1 MENDSKQLQIIARDY
16 WENKMT
22 RWHMDDFF
30 IDFNAAAPGASGTGN
45 GYGSVKLTVEPPTA
59 DRIKTIANHNEM
71 VEYVI
76 YLSFYAVLL
85 YRYYRQPEVVISS
98 AGVKIQGEK
107 DAADALLFYKLT
119 LKEDD
124 SFKDTFRETGREIQ
138 ETWKH
143 SGYNYQDL
151 ETLFK
156 NNHIDP
162 HPLYRFGFFDNRI
175 NAASGAFEK
184 VNLQFRLER
193 VSNGSREIHIK
204 FKKNLFKKEFVRAM
218 ASHYKNLLLY
228 VNGGLD
234 HTIEEIEILT
244 LSEKR
249 QLLTDFNRSFADDPL
264 DRNLVE
270 VFQEKAGMFPT
281 HIALHHEGMHVT
293 YKELNKR
300 AVRVAHGLQKRGVTH
315 DTVTALMME
324 RSVEMIIGVLG
335 ILKAG
340 GAYLPIDPEYPED
353 RIHYMLS
360 DSGAA
365 VLLTNVPEAHSFNY
379 QLSIVN
385 YQLSMSTALPSP
397 THLTHPTHL
406 CYIIYT
412 SGSTGK
418 PKGVM
423 VEHRNVVRLVLNETF
438 SSEFGPGDIWT
449 LFHSICFDVSVWE
462 LFGAL
467 LYGGK
472 LIVVPTGIARTP
484 RAMAELLELES
495 VTILNQIPTVFINLA
510 AEILETGKKR
520 ALVLRYIIFAGD
532 ALKPSLLAKW
542 HETYPKTRLVN
553 MYGITETTVHTTFKE
568 INKKEIEA
576 GISTIGQALPAW
588 RCYIADHKLRLLPI
602 GIAGE
607 IVVGGAGVS
616 RGYLNRPGLTT
627 ERFASIP
634 HSNTYGKEE
643 RLYRSGDLA
652 RWLPEGNMEFL
663 GRIDHQVKIRG
674 FRVECG
680 EIETRLLGWETIKQA
695 VVVAKHSSLLAYLV
709 TVTGEEIDTEKIR
722 EYLHLYLPDYMI
734 PEYFIRLDRFPLTAS
749 GKIDKKALPDPD
761 SSYTVGKG
769 YEAPQTNMEKALTDI
784 WQTVLGV
791 EKVGIHDN
799 FFSLG
804 GNSIKGIQVVNQVQE
819 WFEETMHVSVLFE
832 APTVEKLAAVLDNQ
846 GIVPDRPGIR
856 LDESAVI
863 KMRQLITPLP
873 PLTMTAPKNPP
884 ALFILSPPRS
894 GSTLLR
900 VILAGH
906 PGLFAPPELELLSF
920 NTLQERKAALSGKFG
935 YFKEG
940 AVRAIMEIKRC
951 STGEAQTIM
960 EAFEDQGLTSQAFY
974 GVMQQWLGDRMLVDK
989 TPWYAL
995 DMETLKRAEAYFEAP
1010 FYIHLV
1016 RDPYAVIHSFEKANL
1031 DQIFRYNHDFSVR
1044 QLAELVW
1051 LICHQNILAFLKDIP
1066 GDRQYTVRFEALVHQ
1081 PETAAAG
1088 LCDFLDIE
1096 YKKEILNVYQDTGS
1110 KMLDGI
1116 HPESKMLGD
1125 INFLRHTHIESE
1137 VVDKWKRDYKD
1148 DFLGDTTRQL
1158 AKSLGYSYGEAP
1170 PASRY
1175 FKIETVPEARYYE
1188 LSNAQKRLWILAQFE
1203 EGSGAYNIPS
1213 AYIIEGTLNSDAL
1226 ETSYKDVVK
1235 RHEILRTTFIQVEGE
1250 PKQKVLPESAVEF
1263 IFEYLD
1269 LRKDPV
1275 REEKARR
1282 LAQKETGDT
1291 FDLENGPLSRAK
1303 LLHLDEERYLILLT
1317 LHHIITDA
1325 WSMGVLI
1332 YDIVR
1337 LYNAYREGRENPL
1350 PPLPFQY
1357 KDYSAWQNQRKQS
1370 GEIKQQAAYWLKQF
1384 EGEIPILDLPTDF
1397 PRPPVQSFEG
1407 KSIDFEITTETAA
1420 ALKNLALTQ
1429 GVTMNMLML
1438 TLFNVFLAKI
1448 THQEDIIVGTP
1459 ITGRRHVDFEGIIG
1473 MFVNTLA
1480 LRNEPAG
1487 GKIFKAFLRETK
1499 EKTLAAFENQEYQF
1513 EDLVDEVGVARDTS
1527 RNPLFD
1533 VMFVLQNLDIQPGA
1547 GSGPMIEPAGITLT
1561 PYNYESQTS
1570 KFDLILFAFDS
1581 SEALFFRFEFSTRL
1595 FKEETI
1601 LRFISYFK
1609 ELIISV
1615 LHTPDREIAQLEMI
1629 PGGEKTRLLQDF
1641 NDTDAA
1647 YPGYQTVHR
1656 LFEEQVE
1663 RAGDRVAVQG
1673 MSNHQLSY
1681 RELNKRANQMAWLLR
1696 EKGTGPGTVVALR
1709 MERSLDMVTAILGIL
1724 KAGGAYLPIDTDYPA
1739 RRVRSIL
1746 KESEAPLL
1754 LTTAA
1759 LSRDISFTPPVPGG
1773 EEVVEP
1779 MVTAPRPQVTD
1790 FNTLPMPDRTLID
1803 YGKYQNHI
1811 GIAMAK
1817 HTVSLQASRG
1827 CPYNCAYCCKI
1838 WPKNYVSRSAEHI
1851 FEEIRRCFDAGVK
1864 RFVFIDDVFNLDRKN
1879 STRLLETIIKQN
1891 MGIQLFFPNGL
1902 RGDILTREFIDLMME
1917 AGTVNID
1924 LALETASPRIQRL
1937 IDKNL
1942 KLEIFKENVDYIT
1955 RKYPHLLLEME
1966 LMIGFPTETEA
1977 EAQMTLDFLKRVK
1990 WVHFPN
1996 LNILKIFPNTDMYRL
2011 AKVHGVSEEAI
2022 AASVDLAYHQLPETL
2037 PFPGN
2042 VARRLQA
2049 ELMQDYFLLK
2059 ERLLKVLPLQMKV
2072 LTEEELVQKYDSY
2085 LPAEIKTFPDIL
2097 ETVGISR
2104 DLLPSDAKFVEA
2116 NHMAASG
2123 FTTRLTVPAAPGSG
2137 SVKAN
2142 TDDVFRLLLLDIS
2155 QLFSADTREML
2166 YDMVEEPLGMMVLAT
2181 FIHETFGSRVRGK
2194 VAKSRIDFDSFDALK
2209 ELIDDF
2215 KPHLIGIRTL
2225 SYYNAFFHQTIS
2237 AIRQW
2242 GVTIPIISGGPY
2254 ASSDYKTML
2263 RDLRVDLAVLGEGE
2277 LTLADVIEKM
2287 MANKNK
2293 LPGEDVL
2300 NQVKGIAF
2308 IKEQDKTRLKQE
2320 NGEII
2325 LVDQI
2330 GDRLGQTPGE
2340 NLAHI
2345 NRPEDLLYLISTSG
2359 STGRPKTVMLE
2370 HRNLINLLNFE
2381 FSATHVDF
2389 SGHVLQF
2396 ASIGFDVSAQEIFS
2410 TFLKGGKLFI
2420 ISKDLRADV
2429 LQLFDYIEAN
2439 GIGTLFLPPA
2449 FLKVVFT
2456 HPGFE
2461 SAFPRC
2467 VRHICAAGEALVV
2480 PERFKHHL
2488 SAQKVFLHNHYGPA
2502 ETHVVMTLTLDP
2514 AVPIPTRPGIG
2525 EPIANTRIHILDRY
2539 QNLQP
2544 IGIKGELYISGTNV
2558 GRGYLNNPELT
2569 KSKFQISNYNQMI
2582 NRRFLGGPGGRF
2594 FKKAPLAAGGRIY
2607 RTGDLA
2613 RWLPDGTIEF
2623 LGRADHQVKLRG
2635 FRVELEE
2642 IETQLLKQKGIKEA
2656 VVTAKRNERGDM
2668 YLCAYF
2674 IPADGDVTV
2683 QRVRGAL
2690 EAVLPDYMIP
2700 AHFIPLEKIPLSTS
2714 GKLDRKALPAPGLE
2728 AGEGYTAPSGNIQE
2742 TLAAIWAEVLEVEPG
2757 LLGIDSNFFNLGG
2770 HSLKATVLLAKIHK
2784 TLDAKV
2790 TLTEMFKAPTIR
2802 HLSTR
2807 IKAARSDQYRPI
2819 EPVEKKEYYPL
2830 SSAQKRLFILQQ
2842 MERESTAYNM
2852 PQAICFKEAPDS
2864 DRLEQTFNQLIRRHE
2879 SLRTS
2884 FQMVHNE
2891 PVQEIHDHAA
2901 FQIRHYD
2908 RIQYSSFIDAS
2919 NDFVKPF
2926 DLSRAPLLRAGLI
2939 ETRDNQHI
2947 LIVDMH
2953 HIISDGVSHEILIND
2968 FISFYRGA
2976 RMPGLKLQYRDFSAW
2991 QNSGKEREKIKQQET
3006 YWLKVMEGE
3015 IPVLDM
3021 PIDYTR
3027 PEVQRFEGNTQH
3039 FEIDKKTT
3047 AALKNVALTEGATLF
3062 MTLLA
3067 IYDIFLS
3074 KITRQEDII
3083 IGTPTAGR
3091 RHADLQ
3097 QIIGMFV
3104 NTLAVRSTVAGE
3116 ETFKAFLSDVK
3127 KKALEA
3133 FENQDYPFEDLV
3145 EKVTLNR
3152 DAGRNPLFDVV
3163 FVFLDELTPPAPAA
3177 VSPGDVRE
3185 NQPELYEFDTAVSKF
3200 DLTLTGT
3207 ENRGCLLFSWE
3218 YCTKLF
3224 KPGTIERFVRCFKKS
3239 VSAVIENPGQPISG
3253 IEIIPEKEK
3262 REVLFEFNHPLAAY
3276 PGDKTIH
3283 GLFEEQAARVGD
3295 KIALISHGG
3304 IDEPLVSIT
3313 YRELNEKSGQLAW
3326 VLIEKGVKPDHIVGI
3341 LVERSVEMI
3350 IGIMAILKAGGAYL
3364 PIDPD
3369 YPEERVKYMLA
3380 DSGTRVLLT
3389 NVPEAH
3395 SFNGQWS
3402 MVNYQ
3407 LFMRSTK
3414 ISLHR
3419 STFITHHPDNLAY
3432 IIYTSGTTGKPKG
3445 AMIEHRNVVSLL
3457 FNDGCLFDF
3466 DRNDVWTMFHSYC
3479 FDFSVWEM
3487 YGALLYGGTL
3497 VIVPQM
3503 MVKDTRQFL
3512 EILKKERVTVLN
3524 QTPAAFY
3531 NLAQLE
3537 LQAPG
3542 KQLRLRTI
3550 IFGGDVLNPA
3560 KLKQWKEKY
3569 QETALINMFGITE
3582 TTVHVTFKKLEDKD
3596 IRLNISNI
3604 GHPLPTLNT
3613 YVMDNGLNLVP
3624 IRAAGE
3630 ICVEG
3635 EGVGRG
3641 YLNRPE
3647 LTKKK
3652 FGNSLYFPG
3661 QNHYLSGDLGRFL
3674 ENGELEY
3681 LGRIDLQVKI
3691 RGYRVEP
3698 GEIENRLLKHD
3709 NIKDAVVI
3717 AGKSTASSG
3726 YLCAYVVPAKEP
3738 KPSLSELKEYLANDL
3753 PGYMI
3758 PTYFVFM
3765 EKIPLT
3771 ANGKI
3776 DRRGLPIPV
3785 VETMEEYI
3793 APGSETE
3800 ETLTRIWQQVLT
3812 LGRVGIRD
3820 NYFNLGGDS
3829 IKAIKLL
3836 SMINRE
3842 FNINLRVVDLFT
3854 DETIEKLSA
3863 RIMREKGGYTD
3874 EALARAVKEIEAFKT
3889 RCLAKNEF
3897 GGDHIEDI
3905 YPMSDIEKGMVF
3917 HALKDPGQA
3926 IYHDQMVHQLTYP
3939 GFAPG
3944 RFKKALALMV
3954 DKHPILRTGFN
3965 LTDFEEAVQVV
3976 HKKTHVDMEHQD
3988 ISHMEI
3994 HDQEEYIKAFIAGD
4008 RQYPIDPSSPPLW
4021 RMRTFSLD
4029 NDQVVVLWV
4038 CHHAIMD
4045 GWSDASFNTEL
4056 NNIYLELE
4064 TDPGYVPLK
4073 LKSSYKEF
4081 IVEQRVHR
4089 ERSDLREYWR
4099 NELQDYKRL
4108 EFPGSD
4114 GDREGS
4120 AAVKNISSDLGISLM
4135 DRLKEMASD
4144 HQTSLKHLCFSAY
4157 IYMLNMLSYEND
4169 IVTGVVTNN
4178 RPVCEDGEKI
4188 LGCFLNTI
4196 PVRIKISPPITWSGY
4211 TRMVDKKLKELARY
4225 DRLSLLE
4232 IVKLTGE
4239 EISDQNPLFDA
4250 LFNFVDFFVYKE
4262 AHRASGSLPSGFEDD
4277 QGLCV
4282 TGQVRANTLFDFSID
4297 ATFGGFVLSLS
4308 YSNVLLTDQMVW
4320 QLIHYFKEILNKFIE
4335 EPNAAVSKERLLG
4348 DEEKQ
4353 KLLYDFNRTDD
4364 PYPGDKTIHQLVDEQ
4379 AKRAGDKIAVIGS
4392 SHLVGTRFIA
4402 SGIGTTS
4409 ITYGELNKK
4418 SNQLAW
4424 LLGEKGVKPDTIV
4437 GIMAEPS
4444 IEMIIGILGILKAGG
4459 AYLPI
4464 DPNYPEE
4471 RIKYMLRD
4479 SGTGIL
4485 LTDLPDGH
4493 RFNGQWSM
4501 VNDQLSIVNCQW
4513 SMVNDQLSMSTVSPS
4528 PTHLTHP
4535 THPTHLTH
4543 LTHPTHLCYIIY
4555 TSGSTGTPNGVMV
4568 EHRALVHLCSWHNR
4582 YYSVTSADRATKFAG
4597 FGFDA
4602 SVWEIFPYLIVG
4614 ASLYIVDDET
4624 KMEVERLNR
4633 YFEKNRITIAFLP
4646 TQMGEQFM
4654 EVDNRSLRKLLVGGD
4669 KLRLFKK
4676 RRYELYNNYG
4686 PTEYTVVTTAGR
4698 VESVSENI
4706 PIGRPIGNTRVYI
4719 LDKYA
4724 NLQPIHVAGELCI
4737 SGDGLS
4743 RGYLNNLELTNSKFK
4758 IPNYM
4763 PLCEVAPLRSTR
4775 QIPNSKSKITNTYG
4789 ETDNFSHHSSL
4800 FTHHSALYCTGDLAR
4815 WRPDGVIQ
4823 YLGRIDTQVKIRGYR
4838 IETGE
4843 VETRLLSH
4851 ESVKEAVV
4859 TAVDMAG
4866 DWQLCAYVVPVSP
4879 GSLEADR
4886 LREYLAAKLPGFM
4899 LPSYVVFLAEI
4910 PLTPSGKIDRRALP
4924 KPGEVEVGGAGTPA
4938 PPRNPLEKQLVETWK
4953 NVLGRDNVGINDNF
4967 FMIGGDS
4974 IKAIQVISRMNKA
4987 GYRIDLKNLFSSP
5000 TISQL
5005 APHIRKSERMG
5016 EQAPVSGTVPLTPI
5030 QHWFFKSNIND
5041 NHHFNQAV
5049 TLYCAEGFEEAA
5061 LKAVFTKIQEH
5072 HDALRM
5078 TYQKTAAGDIIQ
5090 TGHGPDYPL
5099 SLVVYDF
5106 LGKTGSQDA
5115 SDAIETKANEIQAGI
5130 DLEKGPLMKLA
5141 LFRLPDGDRL
5151 LIVVHH
5157 LVIDGISWRILF
5169 EDINALYGQYKRG
5182 ESLSL
5187 PLKTD
5192 SFKHWAEELV
5202 QYANRKP
5209 FLEEKTHWTSLA
5221 SRPAPVIK
5229 KDYDVDSNRLADTER
5244 LAFRLSKEE
5253 THLLLTRVHDAFG
5266 TDIND
5271 ILLTALALAF
5281 HEQFGLCQLLVALE
5295 GHGREDILTDM
5306 DISRTVGWFTSV
5318 YPVFLE
5324 VSHKN
5329 DLARKIKEIKE
5340 TLHRIPNKG
5349 IGWGILKY
5357 LTDREHRGDS
5367 DFSLQPQVSFNYLGQ
5382 VEAGTRQTFPFEI
5395 MEDSPGHMQSPNG
5408 QREYLL
5414 DISGIIFDNQLTLSV
5429 TYNKKQFR
5437 PQTIEG
5443 FRDHFQSELG
5453 RVITFCSSR
5462 EQREATPS
5470 DFGYKKLSLEELD
5483 TLLD

>member
-1 MENDSKQLQIIARDY
+1 MENDSKQLQIFARDY

-30 IDFNAAAPGASGTGN
+30 IDFNAAAPGAPGSEN
-45 GYGSVKLTVEPPTA
+45 DYGSVKSTVDPSTA

-71 VEYVI
+71 AEYVI

-98 AGVKIQGEK
+98 GGIKNRGEK

-124 SFKDTFRETGREIQ
+124 SFKDTFRETGREVQ

-143 SGYNYQDL
+143 SGYNYRDL

-175 NAASGAFEK
+175 NAASKAFEK

-193 VSNGSREIHIK
+193 VRKGCREIHIK
-204 FKKNLFKKEFVRAM
+204 FKKDVFKKEFVRAV
-218 ASHYKNLLLY
+218 ASHYKNLLSH

-234 HTIEEIEILT
+234 QTIETIEILSP
-244 LSEKR
+244 SEKR
-249 QLLTDFNRSFADDPL
+249 QLLTGFNRSPADDSPGR
-264 DRNLVE
+264 DLVE
-270 VFQEKAGMFPT
+270 VFREKAGMFPT
-281 HIALHHEGMHVT
+281 NIALHHDGTHVT

-300 AVRVAHGLQKRGVTH
+300 ADRVAHAVREKGVTH
-315 DTVTALMME
+315 DTVAALMME
-324 RSVEMIIGVLG
+324 RSVEMIVGVLG

-353 RIHYMLS
+353 RIHYMLT
-360 DSGAA
+360 DSGAK
-365 VLLTNVPEAHSFNY
+365 VLLTSRDNIPVGAVKQGGLAPLYLPIEDCSATVPEKQPATRNPQPATSH
-379 QLSIVN
+379 LSPESLAYV
-385 YQLSMSTALPSP
+385 
-397 THLTHPTHL
+397 
-406 CYIIYT
+406 IYT

-423 VEHRNVVRLVLNETF
+423 VEHRNVVRLVLNEMF
-438 SSEFGPGDIWT
+438 SSKFGPGDVWT

-472 LIVVPTGIARTP
+472 LIIVPTGIARTP
-484 RAMAELLELES
+484 RAMAELLERER

-542 HETYPKTRLVN
+542 HETYPGTRLVN
-553 MYGITETTVHTTFKE
+553 MYGITETTVHTTFKA
-568 INKKEIEA
+568 IDKKEIDA
-576 GISTIGQALPAW
+576 GISTIGRALPAW
-588 RCYIADHKLRLLPI
+588 QCYIADHRLRLLPI

-627 ERFASIP
+627 GRFASIP
-634 HSNTYGKEE
+634 QSNTFGKEE

-680 EIETRLLGWETIKQA
+680 EIETRLLGLDTIKQA
-695 VVVAKHSSLLAYLV
+695 VVIAKHSSLLAYLV
-709 TVTGEEIDTEKIR
+709 TVTGEDIDTEKTR
-722 EYLHLYLPDYMI
+722 EYLNQYLPGYMI

-769 YEAPQTNMEKALTDI
+769 FEAPQTNMEKALTNI

-791 EKVGIHDN
+791 EKVGRHDN

-832 APTVEKLAAVLDNQ
+832 APTVEKLAAVLDKQ
-846 GIVPDRPGIR
+846 GIVPDIPGTR
-856 LDESAVI
+856 LDEPGII
-863 KMRQLITPLP
+863 KMRQAITPLP
-873 PLTMTAPKNPP
+873 PLPMTAPKNPP

-951 STGEAQTIM
+951 STGEAQAIM
-960 EAFEDQGLTSQAFY
+960 QAFEDQGLTSQAFY
-974 GVMQQWLGDRMLVDK
+974 GVMQQWLGERMLVDK

-995 DMETLKRAEAYFEAP
+995 DMETLRRAEAYFKAP
-1010 FYIHLV
+1010 RYIHLV

-1031 DQIFRYNHDFSVR
+1031 DQIFRYDHDVSVR
-1044 QLAELVW
+1044 RLAELVW
-1051 LICHQNILAFLKDIP
+1051 LICHQNIRAFLNDIP
-1066 GDRQYTVRFEALVHQ
+1066 GDRQYTVKFEALVHR

-1096 YKKEILNVYQDTGS
+1096 YKKEILDVYRDTGS

-1125 INFLRHTHIESE
+1125 INFLRHTHIESG

-1158 AKSLGYSYGEAP
+1158 AKSLGYSYEEAP

-1175 FKIETVPEARYYE
+1175 FKIEKVPESGYYE

-1203 EGSGAYNIPS
+1203 DGSGAYNIPT
-1213 AYIIEGTLNSDAL
+1213 AYIIEGKLDRDAL

-1235 RHEILRTTFIQVEGE
+1235 RHEILRTTFIRVEGE

-1269 LRKDPV
+1269 LRDDPD
-1275 REEKARR
+1275 REETSRQIAR
-1282 LAQKETGDT
+1282 KETGDA
-1291 FDLENGPLSRAK
+1291 FDLAKGPLSRAR
-1303 LLHLDEERYLILLT
+1303 LIHLDEERYLFLLT

-1337 LYNAYREGRENPL
+1337 LYNAHRQGRENPL

-1357 KDYSAWQNQRKQS
+1357 KDYSAWQNRRKQS

-1397 PRPPVQSFEG
+1397 PRPPVQGFEG
-1407 KSIDFEITTETAA
+1407 KSIDFKITTGTAA
-1420 ALKNLALTQ
+1420 ALKHLALTQ

-1438 TLFNVFLAKI
+1438 SLFNVFLAKI
-1448 THQEDIIVGTP
+1448 THQEDIIAGTP
-1459 ITGRRHVDFEGIIG
+1459 VTGRRHVDFEGIIG

-1487 GKIFKAFLRETK
+1487 KKPFQAFLRETRQ
-1499 EKTLAAFENQEYQF
+1499 KTLAAFENQEYQF
-1513 EDLVDEVGVARDTS
+1513 EDLVDEVGAARDTS

-1547 GSGPMIEPAGITLT
+1547 GTDPLVEPAGIRLT
-1561 PYNYESQTS
+1561 PYDYESQTS

-1581 SEALFFRFEFSTRL
+1581 GKALFFRFEFSTRL

-1601 LRFISYFK
+1601 RRFIHYFK
-1609 ELIISV
+1609 ELITSV
-1615 LHTPDREIAQLEMI
+1615 LHTPDLEIAQLEMI
-1629 PGGEKTRLLQDF
+1629 PGEEKTRLLQDF
-1641 NDTDAA
+1641 NDTGAA

-1656 LFEEQVE
+1656 LFEAQVE

-1681 RELNKRANQMAWLLR
+1681 SELNKRANRMAWLLR
-1696 EKGTGPGTVVALR
+1696 EKGTGPGTAAALR
-1709 MERSLDMVTAILGIL
+1709 MERSLDMIIAILGIL
-1724 KAGGAYLPIDTDYPA
+1724 KAGGAYLPIDTDYPT

-1746 KESEAPLL
+1746 EESEAPVL

-1759 LSRDISFTPPVPGG
+1759 LSRDISFTSPVPGRG
-1773 EEVVEP
+1773 GGVEP
-1779 MVTAPRPQVTD
+1779 VVTAPRPQVTD
-1790 FNTLPMPDRTLID
+1790 FDTLPMPDRTLID
-1803 YGKYQNHI
+1803 YDKYQAHI

-1851 FEEIRRCFDAGVK
+1851 FEEIRRCYDAGVK

-1879 STRLLETIIKQN
+1879 SGRLLETIIKKN
-1891 MGIQLFFPNGL
+1891 MDIQLFFPNGL
-1902 RGDILTREFIDLMME
+1902 RGDILTREFIDLLME

-1924 LALETASPRIQRL
+1924 LALESASPRVQRL

-1977 EAQMTLDFLKRVK
+1977 EAQMTLDFLKGVK

-2011 AKVHGVSEEAI
+2011 AKAHGVTEQAI

-2059 ERLLKVLPLQMKV
+2059 ERLLQVLPLQMKV

-2085 LPAEIKTFPDIL
+2085 LPAEIKTFPGIL

-2104 DLLPSDAKFVEA
+2104 DLLPPDAGFVEA
-2116 NHMAASG
+2116 NRMAAPG
-2123 FTTRLTVPAAPGSG
+2123 FTTRLTAPAAPGSG
-2137 SVKAN
+2137 RVKAN
-2142 TDDVFRLLLLDIS
+2142 THDVFRLLLLDIS
-2155 QLFSADTREML
+2155 QVFSADTRDML
-2166 YDMVEEPLGMMVLAT
+2166 YDMVEEPLGLMALAAY
-2181 FIHETFGSRVRGK
+2181 IHETFGSRVRGK
-2194 VAKSRIDFDSFDALK
+2194 VAKSRVDFDSFDALR
-2209 ELIDDF
+2209 ELIEDF

-2225 SYYNAFFHQTIS
+2225 SYYNAFFHQTVS

-2277 LTLADVIEKM
+2277 LTLADLVEKM
-2287 MANKNK
+2287 MANNNK

-2300 NQVKGIAF
+2300 DRVKGIAF
-2308 IKEQDKTRLKQE
+2308 IKEQDKIRLRQE

-2330 GDRLGQTPGE
+2330 RDRLDRYPGE
-2340 NLAHI
+2340 NPAHI

-2370 HRNLINLLNFE
+2370 HRNLVNLLNFE
-2381 FSATHVDF
+2381 FSATQMDF

-2396 ASIGFDVSAQEIFS
+2396 ASIGFDVSAQEMFS

-2420 ISKDLRADV
+2420 ISKDLRADI
-2429 LQLFDYIEAN
+2429 LQLFDFIAAN
-2439 GIGTLFLPPA
+2439 GIGILFLPPA
-2449 FLKVVFT
+2449 FLKMVFT
-2456 HPGFE
+2456 HPPFA

-2467 VRHICAAGEALVV
+2467 VRHICAAGEPLIV
-2480 PERFKHHL
+2480 PERFKKHLAAHH
-2488 SAQKVFLHNHYGPA
+2488 VFLHNHYGPA
-2502 ETHVVMTLTLDP
+2502 ETHVVTTQTLDP
-2514 AVPIPTRPGIG
+2514 AAPIPTRPGIG
-2525 EPIANTRIHILDRY
+2525 EPTANTGIYILDRY
-2539 QNLQP
+2539 QNIQP
-2544 IGIKGELYISGTNV
+2544 IGVKGELIISGTNV

-2569 KSKFQISNYNQMI
+2569 MDRFNRSYGSYKSYKS
-2582 NRRFLGGPGGRF
+2582 
-2594 FKKAPLAAGGRIY
+2594 
-2607 RTGDLA
+2607 GDLA

-2656 VVTAKRNERGDM
+2656 VVTAQRNERGDI

-2674 IPADGDVTV
+2674 VPGDGDAAV
-2683 QRVRGAL
+2683 QRLREAL
-2690 EAVLPDYMIP
+2690 EAVLPDYMVP
-2700 AHFIPLEKIPLSTS
+2700 AHFIPLEKIPLSTG

-2728 AGEGYTAPSGNIQE
+2728 PGEGYTAPSGDIQE

-2770 HSLKATVLLAKIHK
+2770 HSLKATVLLARIHK

-2802 HLSTR
+2802 HLSAR
-2807 IKAARSDQYRPI
+2807 IKAARSDRYRPI

-2830 SSAQKRLFILQQ
+2830 SSAQKRLYILQQ

-2852 PQAICFKEAPDS
+2852 PQAIRFKEAPGIE
-2864 DRLEQTFNQLIRRHE
+2864 RLEQTFNRLIRRHE

-2884 FQMVHNE
+2884 FQMVNNE
-2891 PVQEIHDHAA
+2891 PVQRIHDPAV
-2901 FQIRHYD
+2901 FKIRRYD
-2908 RIQYSSFIDAS
+2908 RTRYSSFSDAS
-2919 NDFVKPF
+2919 KDFVTPF

-2939 ETRDNQHI
+2939 ETRDNRHI

-2953 HIISDGVSHEILIND
+2953 HIISDGVSHEILIDD

-2976 RMPGLKLQYRDFSAW
+2976 RMPGLKLRYRDFSAW
-2991 QNSGKEREKIKQQET
+2991 QNSGKQREKIKQQET
-3006 YWLKVMEGE
+3006 YWLKAMEGE
-3015 IPVLDM
+3015 IPVPDM
-3021 PIDYTR
+3021 PLDYTR
-3027 PEVQRFEGNTQH
+3027 PEVQRFEGDTQH
-3039 FEIDKKTT
+3039 FEIDNETT
-3047 AALKNVALTEGATLF
+3047 AALKKVALAEGATLF

-3067 IYDIFLS
+3067 VYYIFLS

-3104 NTLAVRSTVAGE
+3104 NTLAVRSSVPGE
-3116 ETFKAFLSDVK
+3116 ETFKGFLSDVK

-3145 EKVTLNR
+3145 EKVAVNR

-3163 FVFLDELTPPAPAA
+3163 FVYMDNLTHPPAAP
-3177 VSPGDVRE
+3177 VFPGETRE
-3185 NQPELYEFDTAVSKF
+3185 NYLEPYEYETGISKF
-3200 DLTLTGT
+3200 DLTLAGA
-3207 ENRGCLLFSWE
+3207 ESGDRLLFSWE

-3224 KPGTIERFVRCFKKS
+3224 KPGTIERFISCFKKI
-3239 VSAVIENPGQPISG
+3239 VSAVIENPGQAISR
-3253 IEIIPEKEK
+3253 IEIIPGKEK

-3283 GLFEEQAARVGD
+3283 ELFEEQAARMGD
-3295 KIALISHGG
+3295 KIALVSHGG
-3304 IDEPLVSIT
+3304 IDETLVSIT
-3313 YRELNEKSGQLAW
+3313 YRELSEKSGQLAW
-3326 VLIEKGVKPDHIVGI
+3326 VLIEKGVKPGHIVGI

-3350 IGIMAILKAGGAYL
+3350 IGIMGILKAGGAYL
-3364 PIDPD
+3364 PIDPE
-3369 YPEERVKYMLA
+3369 YPEERIHYMLS
-3380 DSGTRVLLT
+3380 DSGAAVLLT
-3389 NVPEAH
+3389 NVPDAH
-3395 SFNGQWS
+3395 SFNCQLS
-3402 MVNYQ
+3402 IVNYQ
-3407 LFMRSTK
+3407 LSMSTA
-3414 ISLHR
+3414 SP
-3419 STFITHHPDNLAY
+3419 SPTHPTHLCY

-3445 AMIEHRNVVSLL
+3445 AMIEHRNVVGLL

-3497 VIVPQM
+3497 VIIPRM

-3512 EILKKERVTVLN
+3512 EILKKEGVTVLN

-3542 KQLRLRTI
+3542 KQLRLRYV

-3560 KLKQWKEKY
+3560 KLNQWKEKY
-3569 QETALINMFGITE
+3569 RETALINMFGITE
-3582 TTVHVTFKKLEDKD
+3582 TTVHVTFKKLEDED
-3596 IRLNISNI
+3596 TRLNISNI
-3604 GHPLPTLNT
+3604 GRPLPTLNT

-3624 IRAAGE
+3624 IRTAGE

-3641 YLNRPE
+3641 YLNRPG
-3647 LTKKK
+3647 LTQKK
-3652 FGNSLYFPG
+3652 FGNSSYSPG
-3661 QNHYLSGDLGRFL
+3661 QKYYLSGDLGRFL

-3698 GEIENRLLKHD
+3698 GEIENRLLKHG
-3709 NIKDAVVI
+3709 NIEDAVVI
-3717 AGKSTASSG
+3717 AGKSTANSG
-3726 YLCAYVVPAKEP
+3726 YLCAYVVPVKEP
-3738 KPSLSELKEYLANDL
+3738 KPPLSELKEFLANDL

-3776 DRRGLPIPV
+3776 DRRGLPVPV
-3785 VETMEEYI
+3785 VETMEEYL
-3793 APGSETE
+3793 APGNETE
-3800 ETLTRIWQQVLT
+3800 ETLTRVWQQVLT
-3812 LGRVGIRD
+3812 LERVGIRD
-3820 NYFNLGGDS
+3820 NYFDLGGDS

-3842 FNINLRVVDLFT
+3842 FNINLRIVDLFT

-3863 RIMREKGGYTD
+3863 RITREKGGYTD
-3874 EALARAVKEIEAFKT
+3874 EALARAAKEIEAFKT
-3889 RCLAKNEF
+3889 RCLEKNEVWE
-3897 GGDHIEDI
+3897 DNIEDI

-3926 IYHDQMVHQLTYP
+3926 VYHDQVVHQLTYP

-3954 DKHPILRTGFN
+3954 DKHPVLRTGFN

-3976 HKKTHVDMEHQD
+3976 RKKTHVDMEHQD
-3988 ISHMEI
+3988 ISHMEP
-3994 HDQEEYIKAFIAGD
+3994 HGREEYIKVFIAED
-4008 RQYPIDPSSPPLW
+4008 RQNPIDPSSPPLW

-4029 NDQVVVLWV
+4029 SDHVVVLWV

-4064 TDPGYVPLK
+4064 TNPGYVPTK

-4089 ERSDLREYWR
+4089 ERNDLRDYWR

-4108 EFPGSD
+4108 EFPGS
-4114 GDREGS
+4114 GGNREGS
-4120 AAVKNISSDLGISLM
+4120 AAVKHVSLDLGIPLM
-4135 DRLKEMASD
+4135 ERLKEMAPGY
-4144 HQTSLKHLCFSAY
+4144 QTSLKHLCFSAY

-4169 IVTGVVTNN
+4169 IVTGLVTNN

-4196 PVRIKISPPITWSGY
+4196 PARIKISPPITWSGY

-4262 AHRASGSLPSGFEDD
+4262 AHRAPGSLPGGVEDH
-4277 QGLCV
+4277 QELCV

-4297 ATFGGFVLSLS
+4297 ATFGGFALSLS

-4320 QLIHYFKEILNKFIE
+4320 QLFHYFKEILNKFIE
-4335 EPNAAVSKERLLG
+4335 EPNAAVSKERLMG

-4353 KLLYDFNRTDD
+4353 KLLHDFNRTDV

-4379 AKRAGDKIAVIGS
+4379 VSKTPGCIALIGPIGPIGPIS
-4392 SHLVGTRFIA
+4392 LSYRELA
-4402 SGIGTTS
+4402 EKSGR
-4409 ITYGELNKK
+4409 
-4418 SNQLAW
+4418 LAQV
-4424 LLGEKGVKPDTIV
+4424 LREKGVEPGTIV

-4444 IEMIIGILGILKAGG
+4444 VEMIIGILGILKAGG

-4464 DPNYPEE
+4464 DPNYPGE
-4471 RIKYMLRD
+4471 RIEYMLRD
-4479 SGTGIL
+4479 SGAGIL
-4485 LTDLPDGH
+4485 LTDLPEGH

-4501 VNDQLSIVNCQW
+4501 VNCQLSMSNGQWSMSNGQLSIVNGQW
-4513 SMVNDQLSMSTVSPS
+4513 SMSTVSTS
-4528 PTHLTHP
+4528 P
-4535 THPTHLTH
+4535 
-4543 LTHPTHLCYIIY
+4543 THPTHLCYIIY

-4602 SVWEIFPYLIVG
+4602 SVWEIFPYLVVG
-4614 ASLYIVDDET
+4614 ASLYIIDDET

-4669 KLRLFKK
+4669 KLRRFKK

-4698 VESVSENI
+4698 VDSVSKNI
-4706 PIGRPIGNTRVYI
+4706 PIGSPIGNTRVYI
-4719 LDKYA
+4719 LDKHA
-4724 NLQPIHVAGELCI
+4724 NLQPIHVPGELCI
-4737 SGDGLS
+4737 SGAGLS
-4743 RGYLNNLELTNSKFK
+4743 RGYLNNLELTNSKFQ
-4758 IPNYM
+4758 IPNYK
-4763 PLCEVAPLRSTR
+4763 
-4775 QIPNSKSKITNTYG
+4775 QIPNSKSKITNTYE
-4789 ETDNFSHHSSL
+4789 ETDNFSHHSS
-4800 FTHHSALYCTGDLAR
+4800 FFNHHSDLYRTGDLAR
-4815 WRPDGVIQ
+4815 WGADGVIQ

-4838 IETGE
+4838 VETGE

-4851 ESVKEAVV
+4851 EDVKEAVV
-4859 TAVDMAG
+4859 TVVDMAG
-4866 DWQLCAYVVPVSP
+4866 DRQLCAYVVPVSP
-4879 GSLEADR
+4879 GSLETDR
-4886 LREYLAAKLPGFM
+4886 LREYLAEKLPGFM
-4899 LPSYVVFLAEI
+4899 LPSYVVFLAEL
-4910 PLTPSGKIDRRALP
+4910 PLTPGGKIDRRALP
-4924 KPGEVEVGGAGTPA
+4924 KPGEVEAGGGGTPT
-4938 PPRNPLEKQLVETWK
+4938 PPRNPLEKQLVETWE
-4953 NVLGRDNVGINDNF
+4953 NVLGRDKVGIDDNF
-4967 FMIGGDS
+4967 FTIGGDS

-4987 GYRIDLKNLFSSP
+4987 GYRLDLKNLFSSP

-5005 APHIRKSERMG
+5005 APHLRKSERMG
-5016 EQAPVSGTVPLTPI
+5016 EQGPVSGPVPLTPI
-5030 QHWFFKSNIND
+5030 QHWFFESNID
-5041 NHHFNQAV
+5041 DPHHFNQAV
-5049 TLYCAEGFEEAA
+5049 TLFSAEGFEEAA

-5078 TYQKTAAGDIIQ
+5078 TYRKTAAGDIIQ

-5099 SLVVYDF
+5099 SLAVYD
-5106 LGKTGSQDA
+5106 LRGKTGSRDA
-5115 SDAIETKANEIQAGI
+5115 ADAIEPKANEIQAGI
-5130 DLEKGPLMKLA
+5130 DLEKGPLVKLA

-5169 EDINALYGQYKRG
+5169 EDIDTLLGQYKRG
-5182 ESLSL
+5182 EPLSL

-5192 SFKHWAEELV
+5192 SFKHRAEELAE
-5202 QYANRKP
+5202 YANRKS

-5221 SRPAPVIK
+5221 SQPVPVIK
-5229 KDYDVDSNRLADTER
+5229 KDHDVDSNRLADTGR

-5253 THLLLTRVHDAFG
+5253 TRLLLTRVHEAFG
-5266 TDIND
+5266 TDTND
-5271 ILLTALALAF
+5271 ILLTSLALAF
-5281 HEQFGLCQLLVALE
+5281 HAQFGLCRLPVALE
-5295 GHGREDILTDM
+5295 GHGREDILTGT

-5318 YPVFLE
+5318 YPVILE
-5324 VSHKN
+5324 VSHKD
-5329 DLARKIKEIKE
+5329 DLARQIKEIKE

-5357 LTDREHRGDS
+5357 LTAREHKGDTN
-5367 DFSLQPQVSFNYLGQ
+5367 FNLQPRVSFNYLGQ
-5382 VEAGTRQTFPFEI
+5382 VEAGTGQRFPFEI

-5408 QREYLL
+5408 QRQYLL
-5414 DISGIIFDNQLTLSV
+5414 DISGIVFDNRLTLSV
-5429 TYNKKQFR
+5429 TYNKKQFKTR
-5437 PQTIEG
+5437 TIEG
-5443 FRDHFQSELG
+5443 LRDHFQSELG

-5462 EQREATPS
+5462 EQGEATPS

-5483 TLLD
+5483 TIFD